1 MKKLLFASLLFAT
14 VGCKTDSI
22 VNNHTVQEEA
32 KVPKNIILLIGDGM
46 GVTQISSLYAF
57 EDKLASFDRF
67 KHIGFIKTA
76 SSDSRITDSAA
87 GATAFASGIKTYNA
101 AIGVDQDTA
110 SVETIIE
117 ILAKKG
123 WKTGLVATS
132 SITHAT
138 PAAFYAHVAHRNMEE
153 EIARQLLGAD
163 IDIFIGGGEK
173 FFNSRIDGVNYLDSL
188 TLRGYAIKTGM
199 VDNVRTENPSQKEAH
214 LLSQN
219 AMMKMSEG
227 RGVFLKE
234 ASMYAID
241 KLNKSNKN
249 FFVMIEGSQI
259 DWAGHAND
267 HGYLVDEMLD
277 FDETI
282 NAVLDFAKKDGNTL
296 VIVTADHE
304 TGGYA
309 LSSSKEGRNG
319 VTGTFST
326 GGHTAAL
333 IPVFAYGPGAEN
345 FQGIYENN
353 EVFHKM
359 MNVIKHK

>member
-1 MKKLLFASLLFAT
+1 MGFT
-14 VGCKTDSI
+14 TDPNDGPLRVEKENI
-22 VNNHTVQEEA
+22 T
-32 KVPKNIILLIGDGM
+32 PKNIILLIEDGM

-57 EDKLASFDRF
+57 EDKMASFDRF

-76 SSDSRITDSAA
+76 SSNSRITDSAA
-87 GATAFASGIKTYNA
+87 GATAFASGVKTYNA
-101 AIGVDQDTA
+101 AIGVDKDTA
-110 SVETIIE
+110 SVETIVE
-117 ILAKKG
+117 ILGKDG

-153 EIARQLLGAD
+153 EIAKQLINAN

-173 FFNSRIDGVNYLDSL
+173 FFRSRIDGIDYLDSL
-188 TLRGYAIKTGM
+188 KQKGYAIKTNNENNIKA
-199 VDNVRTENPSQKEAH
+199 DNHTGREAH
-214 LLSQN
+214 LLSEN
-219 AMMKMSEG
+219 GMVKISEG
-227 RGVFLKE
+227 RNEFLKE

-241 KLNKSNKN
+241 KLNRSDQN
-249 FFVMIEGSQI
+249 FFMMIEGSQI

-267 HGYLVDEMLD
+267 HKYMIDEMLD

-309 LSSSKEGRNG
+309 LSGSKEGKNG
-319 VTGTFST
+319 VIGTFST

-333 IPVFAYGPGAEN
+333 IPVFAFGPGAEN

-353 EVFHKM
+353 EIFHKM
-359 MNVIKHK
+359 MKLIKNN

>member
-1 MKKLLFASLLFAT
+1 MKKLFIVSLVLTTF
-14 VGCKTDSI
+14 GCNTDTKINYHTEEKETKTP
-22 VNNHTVQEEA
+22 E
-32 KVPKNIILLIGDGM
+32 NIILLIGDGM
-46 GVTQISSLYAF
+46 GVTQVSSLYAF
-57 EDKLASFDRF
+57 EDKTASFDRF
-67 KHIGFIKTA
+67 NHIGFIKTA
-76 SSDSRITDSAA
+76 SSNSRITDSAA

-110 SVETIIE
+110 SVETIVE
-117 ILAKKG
+117 ILAKDG

-153 EIARQLLGAD
+153 EIARQLMIAN

-173 FFNSRIDGVNYLDSL
+173 FFNSRIDGINYLDSL
-188 TLRGYAIKTGM
+188 KLKGYAIKTGLE
-199 VDNVRTENPSQKEAH
+199 DNVRVENPSEKEAH
-214 LLSQN
+214 LLSDN
-219 AMMKMSEG
+219 AMMKISEG

-234 ASMYAID
+234 ASLYAIE
-241 KLNKSNKN
+241 KLNRSDNN

-267 HGYLVDEMLD
+267 HAYMIDEMLD
-277 FDETI
+277 FDDTI
-282 NAVLDFAKKDGNTL
+282 NAVLDFAEKDGHTL

-309 LSSSKEGRNG
+309 LSGSKEGKNG

-333 IPVFAYGPGAEN
+333 IPVFAFGPGAEN

-353 EVFHKM
+353 EIFHKM
-359 MNVIKHK
+359 MKMIRK